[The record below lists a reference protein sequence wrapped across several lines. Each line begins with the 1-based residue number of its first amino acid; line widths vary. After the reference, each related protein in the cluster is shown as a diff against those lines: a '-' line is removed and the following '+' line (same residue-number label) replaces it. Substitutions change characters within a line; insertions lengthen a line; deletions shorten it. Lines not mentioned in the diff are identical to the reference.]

1 MSCVEGEL
9 RYKPLSPY
17 AAVKRDL
24 ALVCDEAVA
33 CGDIEE
39 TIKKASPHHGGQAVR
54 YLSRRKPWRGQEEH
68 GFLSDP
74 L

>member
-39 TIKKASPHHGGQAVR
+39 TIRKASPS
-54 YLSRRKPWRGQEEH
+54 SRRSSCSIFIAAQTLARARRAWP
-68 GFLSDP
+68 SP
-74 L
+74 